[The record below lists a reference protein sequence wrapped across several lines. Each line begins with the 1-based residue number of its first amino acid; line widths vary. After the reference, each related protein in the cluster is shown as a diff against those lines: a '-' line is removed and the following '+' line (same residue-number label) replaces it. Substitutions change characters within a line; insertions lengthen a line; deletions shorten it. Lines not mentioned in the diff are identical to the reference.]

1 MKALRRA
8 VRIALFNRSAT
19 AELTWD
25 EAATA
30 DAVLIVAAVAVVTAL
45 VRLLRV
51 GAFDLLLL
59 VETAIYAV
67 ARWII
72 VALAVWFAATRLFR
86 SGGST
91 QTMMRAAGFA
101 SLPLV
106 LEVVPPYGSVVG
118 VVWYLAALLVAT
130 SEAMDLDFKSAA
142 ASVLIGAAAVAL
154 LQLLFRIPFI
164 LFS

>member
-1 MKALRRA
+1 VNALRRA
-8 VRIALFNRSAT
+8 VRVALFNRNAT
-19 AELTWD
+19 AGLTWD

-30 DAVLIVAAVAVVTAL
+30 DAVLIVAAVAVLTAL

-51 GAFDLLLL
+51 GAFDLILLI
-59 VETAIYAV
+59 ETAIYAV

-72 VALAVWFAATRLFR
+72 IAVAVWFAATRLFR
-86 SGGST
+86 SSGSM

-101 SLPLV
+101 SLPLI
-106 LEVVPPYGSVVG
+106 LEVVPYGAIVG
-118 VVWYLAALLVAT
+118 VVWFLAALVVAT
-130 SEAMDLDFKSAA
+130 SEAMDLDLKTAA

-154 LQLLFRIPFI
+154 LQLIFRIPFI

>member
-1 MKALRRA
+1 VKALRRA
-8 VRIALFNRSAT
+8 VRVALFNRSAT
-19 AELTWD
+19 AESTWD

-30 DAVLIVAAVAVVTAL
+30 DAVLIVASVAAVTAL

-72 VALAVWFAATRLFR
+72 VALAVWFAATRLFH
-86 SGGST
+86 STSST
-91 QTMMRAAGFA
+91 QTMMQAAGFA

-106 LEVVPPYGSVVG
+106 LEVVPYGAIVG

-130 SEAMDLDFKSAA
+130 MEAMDLDLKAAA
-142 ASVLIGAAAVAL
+142 ASVLIGAAVVAL
-154 LQLLFRIPFI
+154 IQLLFRIPFI
-164 LFS
+164 LF

>member
-1 MKALRRA
+1 VKALRRA
-8 VRIALFNRSAT
+8 VRVALFNRNAT

-25 EAATA
+25 DAATA
-30 DAVLIVAAVAVVTAL
+30 DAVLIVAAVAVFTAV

-51 GAFDLLLL
+51 GAFDMLLLL
-59 VETAIYAV
+59 ETAIYAV

-86 SGGST
+86 STGST
-91 QTMMRAAGFA
+91 QLMMRAAGFA

-106 LEVVPPYGSVVG
+106 LEVVPYGAIVG
-118 VVWYLAALLVAT
+118 VVWFLAALVVAT
-130 SEAMDLDFKSAA
+130 AEAMDLDLKSAV
-142 ASVLIGAAAVAL
+142 ASVLIGAAVVAL